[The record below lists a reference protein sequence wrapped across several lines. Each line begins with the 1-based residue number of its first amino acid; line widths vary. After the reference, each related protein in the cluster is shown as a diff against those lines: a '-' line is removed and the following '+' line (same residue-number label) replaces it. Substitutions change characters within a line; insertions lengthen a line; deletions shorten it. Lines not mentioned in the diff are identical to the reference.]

1 MEARQLSAAS
11 VAGINPFITCRMLA
25 FFDGPQPSLERR
37 KAQPLKPQHEPST
50 PWGIPNQGEI
60 FGKLHMYLK
69 TWLIFICFGMG
80 VFIACSVRLVDY
92 LS

>member
-1 MEARQLSAAS
+1 MEARQLTAVS
-11 VAGINPFITCRMLA
+11 VAGINPFITCKMLA

-60 FGKLHMYLK
+60 FGEITHVLK
-69 TWLIFICFGMG
+69 D
-80 VFIACSVRLVDY
+80 LVDFY
-92 LS
+92 LFWNGCFHCLQC